1 MILYLF
7 QHSSLFALTVNVYL
21 GPVLSRFFNTAMTHL
36 QVLSHC
42 RQLSIRD
49 TFIDGHKIVLF
60 HHQQKKNMRRL
71 ILLAFAILACL
82 SSQAQS
88 TVSPSPYFTY
98 GKGLGIISPDSA
110 FLLNIRF
117 RMQNRAAFTTEDG
130 DDFSINEVEARI
142 RRLRLRFDGFIYTP
156 KLTYLIQLSFSRGDL
171 DYESLGFPNIVR
183 DAYIQYAASKSFSFG
198 FGQTKLPGNRQRVIS
213 SGDLQLPDRSIVTN
227 VFNIDR
233 DFGVQFTFKK
243 PKVTLR
249 GAVSSGEG
257 RNLSTSD
264 DGLAY
269 TGRAEILPM
278 GQFTN
283 GGDYYEGDLAREA
296 KPKFS
301 IGFGYSFNQNAVRT
315 GGQLGGYLYQ
325 ATDIGTAIFDLV
337 YKHKGFALSAEYM
350 KRTSPNPITTN
361 SDGAEKYVYVGDGK
375 NIQGSYI
382 FKNNF
387 EIVSRYSIVNPGEEI
402 KTREKIKEQYTLGL
416 NKYIKGHRIKLQTDV
431 TYQQDR
437 FDEVSAT
444 VKDFWIYR
452 FQIEVGI

>member
-1 MILYLF
+1 MRKLIIIAV
-7 QHSSLFALTVNVYL
+7 ALV
-21 GPVLSRFFNTAMTHL
+21 
-36 QVLSHC
+36 
-42 RQLSIRD
+42 
-49 TFIDGHKIVLF
+49 
-60 HHQQKKNMRRL
+60 
-71 ILLAFAILACL
+71 ACI
-82 SSQAQS
+82 SSQAQQA
-88 TVSPSPYFTY
+88 VSPSPYFTY

-130 DDFSINEVEARI
+130 DDLSIKEVEARI
-142 RRLRLRFDGFIYTP
+142 RRLRLRLEGFIYTP
-156 KLTYLIQLSFSRGDL
+156 KLTYLIQLSFSRGDM

-183 DAYIQYAASKSFSFG
+183 DAYVQYAVSKSFAFG

-213 SGDLQLPDRSIVTN
+213 SGDLQLADRSIVTS

-233 DFGVQFTFKK
+233 DFGAQFTFKQ
-243 PKVTLR
+243 PKVTFR
-249 GAVSSGEG
+249 GAVSSGDG
-257 RNLSTSD
+257 RNLNTSD

-269 TGRAEILPM
+269 SGRAEILPM

-283 GGDYYEGDLAREA
+283 GGDYYEGDLMREQKA
-296 KPKFS
+296 KLS
-301 IGFGYSFNQNAVRT
+301 LGAAYSYNMNAVRT
-315 GGQLGGYLYQ
+315 GGQLGSYLYQ
-325 ATDIGTAIFDLV
+325 STDIGTAVFDII
-337 YKHKGFALSAEYM
+337 YKHKGFALSGEYM

-361 SDGAEKYVYVGDGK
+361 SDGAERYVYVGDGK

-387 EIVSRYSIVNPGEEI
+387 EIVSRYSVVNPGEEI

-437 FDEVSAT
+437 LDEIDAT
-444 VKDFWIYR
+444 VTDFWIYR